1 MIVLVSLASWRCVPM
16 GMRRPRA
23 IPPRSKLNPVKRL
36 ERRIAGRKWPGREP
50 RKDKSSGGTREKFS
64 LEEHSGYARSD
75 MNVGDQDQGP
85 KSRGG
90 RAKVKAEGGEG

>member
-1 MIVLVSLASWRCVPM
+1 
-16 GMRRPRA
+16 MRLT
-23 IPPRSKLNPVKRL
+23 ISVVKRL
-36 ERRIAGRKWPGREP
+36 ERRIAERKGPGREP
-50 RKDKSSGGTREKFS
+50 RKDKSSGRTREKFS

-90 RAKVKAEGGEG
+90 GAKGKAEGGEGRGPRVPRRGFSK